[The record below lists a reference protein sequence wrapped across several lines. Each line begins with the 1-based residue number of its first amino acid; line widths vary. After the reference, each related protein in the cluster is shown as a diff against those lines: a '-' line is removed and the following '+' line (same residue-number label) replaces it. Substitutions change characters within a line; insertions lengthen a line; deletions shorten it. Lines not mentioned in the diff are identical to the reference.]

1 MNIWDRILDSL
12 EGKVNPQSFTTWLRP
27 TTLARDEGKKIYVTV
42 PSELFANWLARN
54 YMDLIQASATSL
66 EREGSEIAFVFDE
79 HAPAFPSAVAPAAA
93 PKPTL
98 PGPSL
103 HARYTFDT
111 FVVSSSNEMA
121 HAASLRV
128 AEQPSLAYNPLY
140 IYGGVGLG
148 KREEATWQV
157 DGDQSEE
164 GRRPVQPAERLGHG
178 SGNDSRFSKPP
189 SARRTT
195 RAYWES
201 SRSNWSIPVQ
211 LSTVS

>member
-54 YMDLIQASATSL
+54 YMDLIQQSATSL

-79 HAPAFPSAVAPAAA
+79 HAPAFPNALPPAAA
-93 PKPTL
+93 PKPNI
-98 PGPSL
+98 PGAPL

-148 KREEATWQV
+148 KTHLMQAIGNHLRVTRPNLQ
-157 DGDQSEE
+157 QRYITSETFMNE
-164 GRRPVQPAERLGHG
+164 LISAI
-178 SGNDSRFSKPP
+178 RFEKTIDF
-189 SARRTT
+189 RDR
-195 RAYWES
+195 Y
-201 SRSNWSIPVQ
+201 
-211 LSTVS
+211 